1 MNDTNQKTE
10 KLNGISIQKKLTIP
24 VDGMSCASCVSTVE
38 KTLKR
43 LNGIY
48 DIAVNFALQ
57 KADLSYNADEIS
69 LEEIANA
76 VKSAGYNIPSKDIR
90 FNIEGIHCASCVKRV
105 EKSLLSLN
113 GVLRADVNLHLAEAK
128 VDYIKDLVSLEDL
141 KRVVEHLGYTVVI
154 PNTRTNTSNDEEHYQ
169 HYVRPLKFKLALSVT
184 LTIPV
189 LIISFS
195 NMFNILTFFP
205 KSLKWL
211 ILFMLTTPVIIF
223 SGSQF
228 FLGAWKSIKHLSAD
242 MNTLIA
248 VGTGSAFLYST
259 LATFLPFLFPEKFQY
274 VYFDTAAVIITLI
287 LFGRFLE
294 AKAKGKTSQ
303 AIKRLMGLQPK
314 TARIIVNGEEKD
326 IAIANV
332 QVGDLLLVR
341 PGEKIPVDGIVQK
354 GRSTVDESMFT
365 GESIP
370 VEKGPGDEVIGAT
383 INKNGS
389 FKFTAVRV
397 GDKTMFAQIIQI
409 VKQAQ
414 SSKAPIQRLVD
425 VIASYFVPVVIVIA
439 VLTFVLWYIFG
450 PSPQITY
457 ALMSFIAVLI
467 IACPCALGLAT
478 PTSIM
483 VGTGRGAEM
492 GILIKN
498 AEVLEAIHQL
508 TAIVLD
514 KTGTLSVGK
523 PEVTDIMPLNGT
535 NEEELLMMAA
545 SLEKVSE
552 HPLGEAIVKFAEKRN
567 IKLQEVNEFYA
578 FTGQGVRGKIAKKD
592 VIIGNIRIM
601 QENGLPLGDI
611 NDHIDDLSNS
621 GKTPVFISIDNNLT
635 GIIAIA
641 DPIKPEAITTIKQL
655 KQLGLK
661 VIMITG
667 DHYQIAKSVASKIG
681 IDEFYAEVLPE
692 EKLDYILE
700 LQNHGHKVG
709 MVGDGINDA
718 PALAKANIGF
728 AMGTGT
734 DIAMETGDVTLVQG
748 KLLNIPTVIKL
759 SKATIKNI
767 KQNLF
772 GSFIYNILGI
782 PIAAGALFP
791 IFGILLNPIIAA
803 AAMSASSVTVVSN
816 ALRLRNFTAND

>member
-1 MNDTNQKTE
+1 MNDTNRKTE
-10 KLNGISIQKKLTIP
+10 ESNGVSIPKKLIIP

-38 KTLKR
+38 KALKKR
-43 LNGIY
+43 NGIY

-57 KADLSYNADEIS
+57 NVELSYNADEIS
-69 LEEIANA
+69 LEEIANT
-76 VKSAGYNIPSKDIR
+76 VKSVGYNIPSKDIR
-90 FNIEGIHCASCVKRV
+90 FNIEGMHCASCVKRV

-128 VDYIKDLVSLEDL
+128 VDYIEDLVSLEDL
-141 KRVVEHLGYTVVI
+141 KKVVEKVGYKVI
-154 PNTRTNTSNDEEHYQ
+154 IQDAGINMGNEVERHQ
-169 HYVRPLKFKLALSVT
+169 HYIRQLKFKLALSVI

-195 NMFNILTFFP
+195 DMFNILTFFS

-211 ILFMLTTPVIIF
+211 LLFMLTTPIVIF

-248 VGTGSAFLYST
+248 VGTGSAFSYST
-259 LATFLPFLFPEKFQY
+259 LATFLPFLFPEKFQF

-314 TARIIVNGEEKD
+314 TARIIVNGKEND
-326 IAIANV
+326 IPIANV

-341 PGEKIPVDGIVQK
+341 PGERIPVDGIVRK
-354 GRSTVDESMFT
+354 GRSTVDESMLT

-389 FKFTAVRV
+389 FKFTAARV
-397 GDKTMFAQIIQI
+397 GDRTMFAQIIQL

-425 VIASYFVPVVIVIA
+425 VIASYFVPVVIIIG

-450 PSPQITY
+450 PPPQITY

-483 VGTGRGAEM
+483 VGTGRGAEL

-523 PEVTDIMPLNGT
+523 PEVTDIILLNRT

-552 HPLGEAIVKFAEKRN
+552 HPLGEAIVKLAEKRN
-567 IKLQEVNEFYA
+567 IKLQEVDEFYA
-578 FTGQGVRGKIAKKD
+578 LAGQGVRGKIGKKD

-601 QENGLPLGDI
+601 QENGLLLGDI
-611 NDHIDDLSNS
+611 NDHIDELSNS

-635 GIIAIA
+635 GIVAIA
-641 DPIKPEAITTIKQL
+641 DPIKSEAATAIKQL
-655 KQLGLK
+655 KQLGLT

-667 DHYQIAKSVASKIG
+667 DHYQIAKSVAEKIG

-700 LQNHGHKVG
+700 LQNRGHLVG

-734 DIAMETGDVTLVQG
+734 DVAMETGDVTLVQG
-748 KLLNIPTVIKL
+748 KLLSVPTAIEL

-782 PIAAGALFP
+782 PIAAGVLFP
-791 IFGILLNPIIAA
+791 VFGILLNPIIAA

-816 ALRLRNFTAND
+816 ALRLRNFTANE